1 MLSYLYSAL
10 VYSRWTCSEWRRA
23 WAVKGFIAVL
33 CYLLS
38 HLLRARGVVCS
49 VLYTVLGTPNEANEF
64 QFVCQPLQ
72 LPHFTW
78 RWFGSRSSWESL
90 QDKGGIKPFV
100 HPHPFARD
108 TFCATPLTKHSTEP
122 SNVNGWL
129 GSSGVWLFPLPSRGT
144 SVLLCMGL
152 LPINELIRCS
162 LSWWLV
168 F

>member
-10 VYSRWTCSEWRRA
+10 VCSKWTCREWKRA

-33 CYLLS
+33 CYLPS
-38 HLLRARGVVCS
+38 QLLGARGKIS
-49 VLYTVLGTPNEANEF
+49 SALYTVPDIPNEANK
-64 QFVCQPLQ
+64 CQPLQ
-72 LPHFTW
+72 VPQFAW
-78 RWFGSRSSWESL
+78 RGFGSCSSWESL
-90 QDKGGIKPFV
+90 QHKGGIKPFLLS
-100 HPHPFARD
+100 HPFARG
-108 TFCATPLTKHSTEP
+108 TFCATSLTKHSTES
-122 SNVNGWL
+122 SNVSCWL
-129 GSSGVWLFPLPSRGT
+129 GSSGVWLFSLPSRGT